1 MSEEKEL
8 VVKMIRMLQEK
19 GYIAEEISYKFGIS
33 KQTLVNYRNGKIP
46 IRKCRLF
53 IDFVKENYKE
63 VYELCI

>member
-33 KQTLVNYRNGKIP
+33 K
-46 IRKCRLF
+46 
-53 IDFVKENYKE
+53 
-63 VYELCI
+63 